1 MFLAAGAAHVT
12 TLEYNTIRNEH
23 PKITAMKPPEFNAA
37 FLDGTLEK
45 FDIAATYSSIEHSGM
60 GRYGDKLNPY
70 GDLIVM
76 ARIWYDQ

>member
-1 MFLAAGAAHVT
+1 MFLAAGANHVT

-76 ARIWYDQ
+76 ARIWYD

>member
-1 MFLAAGAAHVT
+1 MFQTPWLEAMFLAAGANHVT

-45 FDIAATYSSIEHSGM
+45 LRPPTPPSNIVGWADM
-60 GRYGDKLNPY
+60 GTS
-70 GDLIVM
+70 
-76 ARIWYDQ
+76 